1 MSTLKVGT
9 IQDHTNSTTAL
20 TIDSAGRVNQPAKPA
35 FRARRDA
42 SGTVGV
48 QNTII
53 FDVEDYDIG
62 GNYNTSNG
70 RFTAPITGIYQFEF
84 DALVCENTSGAQ
96 LADSSLVHVT
106 FTKNGSEGNWSHR
119 AYYRING
126 AAQFNSIYKVDNIQ
140 LNAGDY
146 VNVLVGGKYIY
157 GDTSGRYD
165 PVFQGFLVA

>member
-9 IQDHTNSTTAL
+9 IQDHANSITAL

-35 FRARRDA
+35 FRARHDP
-42 SGTVGV
+42 SGTVGI

-53 FDVEDYDIG
+53 FNVEDYDIG

-70 RFTAPITGIYQFEF
+70 RFTAPVTGIYQFEF
-84 DALVCENTSGAQ
+84 DALASENSSGGQ
-96 LADSSLVHVT
+96 LADDSLVHVV

-119 AYYRING
+119 AYYRTTG
-126 AAQFNSIYKVDNIQ
+126 AAQYNSIYRIDNIQ

-146 VNVLVGGKYIY
+146 VNVLVGGKFVYA
-157 GDTSGRYD
+157 DASGRYD